1 MLFRIDALKF
11 GKFKLTSGKLSP
23 YYIDLRIVP
32 SFPDVF
38 HKICD
43 FYVKLIES
51 KVGIGN
57 FKIVAG
63 VPTGGI
69 PFGAVVAYRLNK
81 PFIYARSTQ
90 RKHGRE
96 RKVEGILN
104 SRDKVLLLDD
114 LITTGKSL
122 VHAASIIKTEGGI
135 VDDVV
140 VLINREEGG
149 EEELVKESLKLHY
162 LLRASEA
169 VNILNEI
176 GVIED
181 RELKAVLEQMKTR

>member
-1 MLFRIDALKF
+1 MLFKINALKF
-11 GKFKLTSGKLSP
+11 GKFKLTSGNLSP

-43 FYVKLIES
+43 FYMKLIES
-51 KVGIGN
+51 AVGIEN
-57 FKIVAG
+57 FRIVAG

-69 PFGAVVAYRLNK
+69 PFGAVVAYKLNK
-81 PFIYARSTQ
+81 PFIYVRSTQ

-96 RKVEGILN
+96 RRVEGILN
-104 SRDKVLLLDD
+104 SGDKVLLLDD

-122 VHAASIIKTEGGI
+122 VQAASTIKAEDG
-135 VDDVV
+135 VVEDVV

-149 EEELVKESLKLHY
+149 EEALAKESLKLHY
-162 LLRASEA
+162 LLKASEA
-169 VNILNEI
+169 VNILYEI

-181 RELKAVLEQMKTR
+181 GALKKVLEQMEAR

>member
-11 GKFKLTSGKLSP
+11 GKFKLTSGKSSP
-23 YYIDLRIVP
+23 YYIDLRIIP

-38 HKICD
+38 NEVCD

-51 KVGIGN
+51 NVGIEN

-69 PFGAVVAYRLNK
+69 PFGAVVAYKLNK
-81 PFIYARSTQ
+81 PFIYVRSTQ
-90 RKHGRE
+90 REHGRE
-96 RKVEGILN
+96 RRVEGTL
-104 SRDKVLLLDD
+104 SSGDKVLLLDD

-122 VHAASIIKTEGGI
+122 VQAASTIKTDGGI
-135 VDDVV
+135 IDDVV

-149 EEELVKESLKLHY
+149 EEALMKESLKLHY
-162 LLRASEA
+162 LLKASEA
-169 VNILNEI
+169 VKILHEI
-176 GVIED
+176 GAIED
-181 RELKAVLEQMKTR
+181 RELKAVLKQMRTR